1 MRILVV
7 DNYDSFVFNLVQYLG
22 QLGTRVEVWRNDDER
37 LTAPGALEQVVDEF
51 DGILLSPGPGTPERA
66 GVSIELVKA
75 CAAARTP
82 LLGVCLG
89 HQSIG
94 VAFGGTVDRAPEL
107 LHGKTSL
114 VHHDGTGVLAGLP
127 RPFTATRYHSLTVL
141 PETMPDEL
149 VATGQTDSGVIMAL
163 RHAELPIHGV
173 QFHPESVLTQGGHR
187 MLANWLAVCGRA
199 PEESLVAQLEG
210 EMARALDGGA
220 A

>member
-22 QLGTRVEVWRNDDER
+22 QLGTRAEVWRNDDER
-37 LTAPGALEQVVDEF
+37 LTAPGALEAVVVEF

-66 GVSIELVKA
+66 GVSIDLVKA

-107 LHGKTSL
+107 RHGKTSL

-127 RPFTATRYHSLTVL
+127 DPFTATRYHSLTVL

-163 RHAELPIHGV
+163 RHTELPIHGV

-199 PEESLVAQLEG
+199 PEEALVAQLESD
-210 EMARALDGGA
+210 MARALDGGA